1 MPIKLIHPN
10 VARYMES
17 DPLKKIEYMAR
28 LCRGTEDKVNP
39 DKINV
44 PLIKFLTA
52 KGHESVLEHYRINVM
67 IPCNFKEFD
76 VVHTCQN
83 DTELF
88 DEIILG
94 ENRHYHYEG
103 ILEQPIDV
111 SDPSRGN
118 RSFHVLAANIRF
130 WRDCVRAF
138 LDEAWVKKLFSI
150 SELISSEDRPRDR
163 REDLAYSLYK
173 WQPLLFED
181 LIPEHLLN
189 KWKNSEEFLA
199 EYYRF
204 EFEEATDYLT
214 VIVDTDRCVS
224 HQWVRHREDFSF
236 SQQSQRTVRQGNSV
250 AYCLPIGFSWVD
262 DNNTIFQLWKSDMDA
277 NSAKYIYLLDEM
289 KLPPE
294 EARNWLAGSAATRIG
309 ITATID
315 AWKRFLA
322 LRLPDDAYPPIRVLA
337 REIKRKL
344 YSHEVVRPEE
354 ESMTDA
360 VTDNQEIRNSL
371 ARILSEG
378 EENDRLTGQ
387 YTHVIDMSDKTPE
400 EVFNWIGK
408 DPIKDEITLNDLK
421 NYLNTKCIQ
430 AAIQSN
436 YPELSRQ
443 VVMSNDLQQ
452 IGEEIKKKIIAEK
465 DPDTGTTDQTPKLLV
480 FLPAVL
486 TELVDNSEDTF
497 LIPALEDE
505 DGVHDYRFYMPC
517 GMKVYLVRQKPI
529 GDEEEDPRIVKLKE
543 IAHR

>member
-1 MPIKLIHPN
+1 
-10 VARYMES
+10 
-17 DPLKKIEYMAR
+17 
-28 LCRGTEDKVNP
+28 
-39 DKINV
+39 
-44 PLIKFLTA
+44 
-52 KGHESVLEHYRINVM
+52 
-67 IPCNFKEFD
+67 
-76 VVHTCQN
+76 
-83 DTELF
+83 
-88 DEIILG
+88 
-94 ENRHYHYEG
+94 
-103 ILEQPIDV
+103 
-111 SDPSRGN
+111 
-118 RSFHVLAANIRF
+118 
-130 WRDCVRAF
+130 
-138 LDEAWVKKLFSI
+138 
-150 SELISSEDRPRDR
+150 
-163 REDLAYSLYK
+163 
-173 WQPLLFED
+173 
-181 LIPEHLLN
+181 
-189 KWKNSEEFLA
+189 
-199 EYYRF
+199 
-204 EFEEATDYLT
+204 
-214 VIVDTDRCVS
+214 
-224 HQWVRHREDFSF
+224 
-236 SQQSQRTVRQGNSV
+236 
-250 AYCLPIGFSWVD
+250 VD
-262 DNNTIFQLWKSDMDA
+262 DNNAIFQLWKSDMDA

-408 DPIKDEITLNDLK
+408 DPVKDEITLNDLK

-436 YPELSRQ
+436 YLELSRQ